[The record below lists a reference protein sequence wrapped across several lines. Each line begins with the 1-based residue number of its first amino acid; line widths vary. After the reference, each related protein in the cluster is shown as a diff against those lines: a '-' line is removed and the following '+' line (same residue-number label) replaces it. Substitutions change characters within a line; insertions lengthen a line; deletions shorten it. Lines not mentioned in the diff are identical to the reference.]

1 MGTDEIQMGPLQRPS
16 FPFNSLNCFANL
28 GDVIPHFSEV
38 KTVQSVMQLYKERF
52 IMKTRKLGTRI
63 TAAFITAALLISSLV
78 FAAEKGK
85 KEDLKPRVIVFVDG
99 LT

>member
-1 MGTDEIQMGPLQRPS
+1 
-16 FPFNSLNCFANL
+16 
-28 GDVIPHFSEV
+28 
-38 KTVQSVMQLYKERF
+38 
-52 IMKTRKLGTRI
+52 MKTRKLGTRI